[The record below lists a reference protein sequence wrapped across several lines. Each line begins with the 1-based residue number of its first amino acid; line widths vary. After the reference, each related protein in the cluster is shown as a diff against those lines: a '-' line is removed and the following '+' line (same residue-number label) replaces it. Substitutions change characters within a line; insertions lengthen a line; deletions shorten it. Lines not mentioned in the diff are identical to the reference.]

1 MSTLTLFKR
10 QYYYYYG
17 DVRSPLSGC
26 YEIKLNVDVAVVLL
40 VSIGE
45 SAWDFLTLHDRI
57 RWVVVG
63 GIFLLIALFLL
74 FAYVPIDLYELGL
87 INVATYMPDD
97 V

>member
-1 MSTLTLFKR
+1 M
-10 QYYYYYG
+10 
-17 DVRSPLSGC
+17 
-26 YEIKLNVDVAVVLL
+26 DVAVVLL
-40 VSIGE
+40 VSVSE
-45 SAWDFLTLHDRI
+45 SVWNLTLRHRV

-63 GIFLLIALFLL
+63 AIFVLIALFLL

>member
-63 GIFLLIALFLL
+63 GILLILLIALTISYPPLL
-74 FAYVPIDLYELGL
+74 EIA
-87 INVATYMPDD
+87 
-97 V
+97 